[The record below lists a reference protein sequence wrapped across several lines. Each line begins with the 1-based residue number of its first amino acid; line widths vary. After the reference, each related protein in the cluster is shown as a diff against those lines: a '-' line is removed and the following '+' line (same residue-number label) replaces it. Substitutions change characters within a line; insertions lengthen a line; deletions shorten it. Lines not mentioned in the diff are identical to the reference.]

1 MTLFARG
8 KNPNNFMTFFI
19 YTREWWVGVRWLCC
33 CIEGAVGEG
42 RRGCC
47 IEPLGVGGGN
57 PGVPGWCRP
66 GALVPYSL
74 VEFHHR

>member
-1 MTLFARG
+1 M
-8 KNPNNFMTFFI
+8 
-19 YTREWWVGVRWLCC
+19 GVRWLCC

-57 PGVPGWCRP
+57 PGVPGWCKP